1 MRKEF
6 LNEGHFKCGE
16 TAYTGSLLG
25 QNMIYSFVTMY
36 VMFFFTDLLRI
47 PSESVTI
54 IMVAASLWDAV
65 NDILMGMI
73 ADRTKTRWGKFR
85 PYLLAGPFVIAV
97 TTVLCFWNFGGS
109 AVGTVAVA
117 AVCYVLWGMSY
128 TVYDIPI
135 WAISSVSSHD
145 ADEKNGM
152 VTLGKIGGTL
162 GTVIVSVG
170 SVALLNA
177 FGGERSASAY
187 AAAAATIAGVGA
199 LLMLLSGFVLRERI
213 APPAKGIPFRRN
225 IHTILDN
232 TPLKALM
239 VSLLVVNMVNNV
251 RQVAQMYFAVY
262 VWGDSSYVTYIGLS
276 LVVGM
281 IFGMAVSPALIRRFD
296 KKYIFI
302 TACAAGAVSSFL
314 PFAVG
319 GGPVPGLIL
328 LGVSFAFTGVTTIT
342 STSMLMDAIDY
353 AEHKLGFRGEGVVF
367 SMNTFLNKLSSTISK
382 GLLGVSLTAMHY
394 VDNMA
399 PNETVQTGF
408 SAIVYVVPA
417 VCFLLAILPLAFY
430 RLKPAQIDTI
440 RAELE
445 NRRTAEK

>member
-1 MRKEF
+1 MNQITKKE
-6 LNEGHFKCGE
+6 KW
-16 TAYTGSLLG
+16 TYTGSLLG

-47 PSESVTI
+47 PPESVTV
-54 IMVAASLWDAV
+54 IMVTASLWDAV

-85 PYLLAGPFVIAV
+85 PYLLAGPFVIAL
-97 TTVLCFWNFGGS
+97 TTILCFLNFGGS
-109 AVGTVAVA
+109 AVGTVALA

-170 SVALLNA
+170 SVSLLNA
-177 FGGERSASAY
+177 FGGERSAGAY
-187 AAAAATIAGVGA
+187 TAAACVIAGVGA
-199 LLMLLSGFVLRERI
+199 ALMLLSGFVLKERI
-213 APPAKGIPFRRN
+213 EPPAKGIPFRRN

-232 TPLKALM
+232 GPLKALM
-239 VSLLVVNMVNNV
+239 VSLLVVNMVNNI

-262 VWGDSSYVTYIGLS
+262 VWGDSGYVTWIGLS
-276 LVVGM
+276 LVLGM
-281 IFGMAVSPALIRRFD
+281 IFGMAISPALIRRFD
-296 KKYIFI
+296 KKYIFLV
-302 TACAAGAVSSFL
+302 ACAAGAVFSFV

-319 GGPVPGLIL
+319 GGPVLGLIF
-328 LGVSFAFTGVTTIT
+328 LGVSFAFTGMTTIS
-342 STSMLMDAIDY
+342 STSMLMDAIDFS
-353 AEHKLGFRGEGVVF
+353 EFKLGFRGEGVVF

-382 GLLGVSLTAMHY
+382 GVLGLALTAMHY
-394 VDNMA
+394 VDNMD
-399 PNETVQTGF
+399 PNPTVVTGF
-408 SAIVYVVPA
+408 SLIVYVVPA
-417 VCFLLAILPLAFY
+417 LCFLLAMVPLVFY
-430 RLKPAQIDTI
+430 KLKPAQIEEI
-440 RAELE
+440 RTELE
-445 NRRTAEK
+445 HRRSAEK

>member
-1 MRKEF
+1 MKQISRKE
-6 LNEGHFKCGE
+6 KW
-16 TAYTGSLLG
+16 TYTGSLLG

-47 PSESVTI
+47 PPQSVTV
-54 IMVAASLWDAV
+54 IMVTASLWDAV

-85 PYLLAGPFVIAV
+85 PYLLAGPFVITL
-97 TTVLCFWNFGGS
+97 TTIFCFLQFGGS
-109 AVGTVAVA
+109 AAGTVAVA

-145 ADEKNGM
+145 ANEKNGM

-170 SVALLNA
+170 SVSLLNA
-177 FGGERSASAY
+177 FGGERSAGAY
-187 AAAAATIAGVGA
+187 TAAACVIAGTGA
-199 LLMLLSGFVLRERI
+199 VLMLLSGFVLRERI
-213 APPAKGIPFRRN
+213 EPPARGVPFRRN

-232 TPLKALM
+232 GPLKALM
-239 VSLLVVNMVNNV
+239 ASLLVVNMVNNI

-262 VWGDSSYVTYIGLS
+262 VWGDSGYVTWIGLS

-296 KKYIFI
+296 KKYIFLV
-302 TACAAGAVSSFL
+302 ACAAGAVFSFV
-314 PFAVG
+314 PFTVD
-319 GGPVPGLIL
+319 GGPVLGLIF
-328 LGVSFAFTGVTTIT
+328 LGVSFAFTGMTTIS
-342 STSMLMDAIDY
+342 STSMLMDAIDFS
-353 AEHKLGFRGEGVVF
+353 EWKLGFRGEGVVF

-382 GLLGVSLTAMHY
+382 GVLGLALTAMHY
-394 VDNMA
+394 VDNMD
-399 PNETVQTGF
+399 PNPTVVTGF
-408 SAIVYVVPA
+408 SLIVYVVPA
-417 VCFLLAILPLAFY
+417 LCFVLAMVPLAFY
-430 RLKPAQIDTI
+430 KLKPAQMEEMRTD
-440 RAELE
+440 LE
-445 NRRTAEK
+445 HRRCAEK